1 MKKNTMLITA
11 LLLSVSVSVS
21 KADEGMWIPLLI
33 EKMNIQHMQENGFK
47 LNAEDIYSIN
57 QASMKD
63 AVMIFGG
70 GCTGELISDKGL
82 LITNHHC
89 GRRRIQQHSSVE
101 HDYLTDG
108 FWAMSLKEELTNPGL
123 TVTFLKWMEDV
134 TSKTMEGINPGM
146 TEREREIKIAENI
159 LEIENEAIEGTHY
172 SANVEPFFAG
182 NQYFIFVEETFL
194 DVRLVGAPPSA
205 IGNFGGD
212 TDNWMWPRHTGDFS
226 LFRIYAGPDN
236 LPAVYSPENTPY
248 KPAEFFPVSLKGV
261 NPGDF
266 TMVFGYPGSTY
277 EYVHSSHLK
286 MLSQEVNPRLIQIRD
301 KKLEIIKA
309 DMETSPEIRI
319 QYTAKAASLSNSWKR
334 WIGEMRG
341 LEKLNALEKKIEF
354 EKGFQDWAIQ
364 DPEQKEIYGTLL
376 SDYEKL
382 YSQYSGYYLARSY
395 MNEVFFRSGAELVAF
410 SGRFNDLFEMLDSE
424 DSLEEINQLA
434 GYLKRD
440 VESFFRDYNQS
451 TDEKLF
457 KVLMEMYEQNM
468 DKEFQP
474 SVYINIHSKY
484 NNDFEKYTTSV
495 YNKTVFTRKEE
506 LLNFL
511 DSPKTSTA
519 RKLMNDPI
527 FLIYQSANR
536 LYVDKVLPE
545 YNRMRTE
552 FSKLDRL
559 YMAGRMKYQPD
570 KVFYSDANSTLRLSY
585 GKVEGYQSRDAVIY
599 KHYTTLEGVIQK
611 DNPEI
616 YDYDVPDQLKKLY
629 KTKDY
634 GRFAED
640 GQLHVCFIAT
650 NHTTGGNSGSPV
662 LNAEGHL
669 IGINFDRAWEGVMSD
684 LMFNPDQCRNI
695 SLDIRYALFII
706 DKFAGAGYLL
716 EEMTIVE

>member
-1 MKKNTMLITA
+1 MKKIVILMSGLLISASLFIT
-11 LLLSVSVSVS
+11 

-33 EKMNIQHMQENGFK
+33 EKMNIQQMQENGFK
-47 LNAEDIYSIN
+47 LSAEDIYSIN

-89 GRRRIQQHSSVE
+89 GRRRIQQHSSIE
-101 HDYLTDG
+101 HDYLTNG
-108 FWAMSLKEELTNPGL
+108 FWAMTLNEELTNPGL

-134 TSKTMEGINPGM
+134 TGKTMEGINPGM
-146 TEREREIKIAENI
+146 TEKDRETRIAENI
-159 LEIENEAIEGTHY
+159 IEIENEAIKGTHY
-172 SANVEPFFAG
+172 SAHVEPFFAG
-182 NQYFIFVEETFL
+182 NQYFIFVEESFL

-248 KPAEFFPVSLKGV
+248 KPAKFFPVSLKGV
-261 NPGDF
+261 KPGDF

-277 EYVHSSHLK
+277 EYVHSAHLK
-286 MLSQEVNPRLIQIRD
+286 MLSREVNPKLIEIRNR
-301 KKLEIIKA
+301 KLEIIKA
-309 DMETSPEIRI
+309 DMKTSPEIRI

-334 WIGEMRG
+334 WIGEMNG
-341 LEKLNALEKKIEF
+341 LKKMNALEKKIEF
-354 EKGFQDWAIQ
+354 EKGFQDWVNS
-364 DPEQKEIYGTLL
+364 DTERKEIYGSLL

-382 YSQYSGYYLARSY
+382 YAKYSGYYLARTY

-410 SGRFNDLFEMLDSE
+410 SGRFNDLFEKLEAGDAQ
-424 DSLEEINQLA
+424 EEITLLSSS
-434 GYLKRD
+434 LKSS

-457 KVLMEMYEQNM
+457 KLLMEMYKQNM
-468 DKEFQP
+468 DNKFLP
-474 SVYINIHSKY
+474 SVYINIHSRY
-484 NNDFEKYTTSV
+484 HNDYEKYTSLV
-495 YNKTVFTRKEE
+495 YRKTKFTDKED
-506 LLNFL
+506 LLDFL
-511 DSPKTSTA
+511 DSPKLSSA
-519 RKLMNDPI
+519 RKLMKDPV
-527 FLIYQSANR
+527 FQIYQSANR
-536 LYVDKVLPE
+536 MYVDKVLPE
-545 YNRMRTE
+545 YKRLRTE
-552 FSKLDRL
+552 FGKLDRL
-559 YMAGRMKYQPD
+559 YMAGRMEYQPD

-585 GKVEGYQSRDAVIY
+585 GKVEGYKARDAVLY
-599 KHYTTLEGVIQK
+599 KHYTSLAGVIQK

-616 YDYDVPDQLKKLY
+616 YDYDVPDKLKQLY
-629 KTKDY
+629 QEGDY
-634 GRFAED
+634 GKFAEN
-640 GQLHVCFIAT
+640 GELHICFIAT

-716 EEMTIVE
+716 EEMEIVE